1 MNNSRGTRYR
11 RLAATGVVLAAVA
24 ALPGLTGAAGAS
36 EMSTGLLSPPASAD
50 RATTTQVTL
59 VTGDTVEV
67 VKDAQGRQSVHIA
80 DANRASKHFETI
92 SGPDGA
98 LYVIPADAMDA
109 IASDAVDRELFNVT
123 RLIKDGYAD
132 SRSDSLPV
140 VVGYA
145 DKPSDATLKA
155 RVDTLPDADPGA
167 LLETVDMAG
176 VKVDKKNAEDFWRSV
191 KPVSEA
197 PRHGRMVTAPSASKV
212 SRLLYDG
219 KVQASLDKSVPQ
231 IGAPEAWAKGVDG
244 KGVKV
249 AVLDTG
255 VDLNNADIKGRL
267 TATRSFVPGAATVQD
282 GHGHGTHV
290 ASTIVGSGANSG
302 GTYKGV
308 APGADLLVGKVLND
322 GGTGEFSWIMN
333 GMEWAATQGADVVS
347 MSLGGATSTPH
358 DVMTEVVDR
367 LSSTTDTLFVISA
380 GNSGPGATTISSP
393 GTADSALTVGAVDKS
408 DVLAGFSSRGPRVG
422 DSAIKPEITAPGV
435 GIVAARAAGT
445 SMGTPVDANYT
456 AASGTSMAAP
466 HVAGAAALLAQRHPD
481 WTGQRIKAALTAHAK
496 PGSAYSV
503 YQQGNGRVD
512 VPAALDPALELSG
525 TADFGTVEW
534 HPGTYDKETRTVTVT
549 VTNTTDTATTVT
561 PALRGNIPQGA
572 VTVPEPV
579 EVAAGAS
586 AEITVTLDPNLAP
599 TGLTNGTLTLTSS
612 SGATAHTAI
621 GLDKQ
626 REQHKLTVHF
636 KDRKGQTPSS
646 FLYALTG
653 LSDGLN
659 GLKIGSGYNSGKA
672 EVSLPADRYSMMG
685 LVYTQSSGDNFTNYA
700 IDLFALPTIDLTSH
714 DAELTVDG
722 TTATDFKLDVRDE
735 KRPLE
740 TADYSYHLTRTG
752 EDKSLLEGLGITYL
766 AVSEQHAGAIP
777 VEAPKKGDG
786 ELWSSFYQSRRE
798 PLIRASVTR
807 PDSYALKPIPTEYF
821 NRFDGHGRYD
831 LVDVGAGTAEDLAG
845 LDLKGKAALLHQ
857 DNFFGNNTVIQRVEA
872 AGAAAIVLAPS
883 VDETLSVY
891 VDGVNVPYFGVNYD
905 EGRRLTAD
913 VAAGRTTID
922 VRSIK
927 ESRYQYT
934 GQYDWNTGIPANLST
949 PSKKEDYAKV
959 RSSFHSDGAGK
970 LGFYVMDTSGPALW
984 NRSGFWRSLQLGTER
999 DDYMLARPDLTYQ
1012 ARVSSS
1018 GSGGS
1023 MAMIESARSY
1033 RPGTSVAE
1041 HWWAPVQHPS
1051 VEPSFACSFC
1061 RSDVGT
1067 LFSPRRGGDSDPTHA
1082 TVFGVNRTWAYYRN
1096 GEQVDATNSRMF
1108 VPEKADYTF
1117 VSTDTHADSTV
1128 KLGGK
1133 VVTEYNFTSEAPKSI
1148 ETPDCKATIPQATA
1162 CEVLPVI
1169 QPHYR
1174 MNTSL
1179 LNEVAAGKPFT
1190 VTVDASRA
1198 QGFTGDSR
1206 MAGAKFSVSYDD
1218 GATWK
1223 SADVDRADDNSF
1235 KARFTNADLSD
1246 SNGYVSIKAEVWD
1259 KAGNRT
1265 VQTITRAYALK

>member
-1 MNNSRGTRYR
+1 M
-11 RLAATGVVLAAVA
+11 ALAAVA

-36 EMSTGLLSPPASAD
+36 EKSTGLLSPAASPD

-59 VTGDTVEV
+59 VTGDTVEI
-67 VKDAQGRQSVHIA
+67 VKDASGKESVHIA
-80 DANRASKHFETI
+80 EADRASKHFETM

-109 IASDAVDRELFNVT
+109 IASNAVDRELFNVT

-140 VVGYA
+140 IVGYA
-145 DKPSDATLKA
+145 DKPSDATLKERA
-155 RVDTLPDADPGA
+155 DKLPAADPGA

-176 VKVDKKNAEDFWRSV
+176 EKIDKKKAGQFWRSV
-191 KPVSEA
+191 KPVA
-197 PRHGRMVTAPSASKV
+197 KTPRHGRMVTAPNASKV
-212 SRLLYDG
+212 SRLWYDG

-267 TATRSFVPGAATVQD
+267 TATQSFVPGAATVQD

-290 ASTIVGSGANSG
+290 ASTIAGSGANSG
-302 GTYKGV
+302 GKYKGV
-308 APGADLLVGKVLND
+308 APGADLLVGKVLAD
-322 GGTGEFSWIMN
+322 GGTGDTSWIIN
-333 GMEWAATQGADVVS
+333 GMEWAAAQGADVVS
-347 MSLGGATSTPH
+347 MSLGGATSTPS
-358 DVMTEVVDR
+358 DPMTQVVDR
-367 LSSTTDTLFVISA
+367 LSATTHTLFVIAA
-380 GNSGPGATTISSP
+380 GNSGGSGATTIESP

-408 DVLAGFSSRGPRVG
+408 DVLAGFSSRGPRAG

-435 GIVAARAAGT
+435 NIVAARAAGT
-445 SMGTPVDANYT
+445 SLGTPVDANYT
-456 AASGTSMAAP
+456 SISGTSMATP

-481 WTGQRIKAALTAHAK
+481 WSGQRIKAALTAHAK
-496 PGSAYSV
+496 PSSDSTV

-525 TADFGTVEW
+525 TADFGQVKW
-534 HPGTYDKETRTVTVT
+534 QPGTYDKETRTLT
-549 VTNTTDTATTVT
+549 VTNTTNSATTVT
-561 PALRGNIPQGA
+561 PAIGGNIPQGA
-572 VTVPEPV
+572 VTVSGPV

-586 AEITVTLDPNLAP
+586 AEITVTLDPNLAA
-599 TGLTNGTLTLTSS
+599 TGPAGGTLTLTSS
-612 SGATAHTAI
+612 SGATAHTAV
-621 GLDKQ
+621 GLDKE
-626 REQHKLTVHF
+626 REHHTVTVHF
-636 KDRKGQTPSS
+636 KDRKGQPSS
-646 FLYALTG
+646 FFG
-653 LSDGLN
+653 ILSGMSSGTSKFLN
-659 GLKIGSGYNSGKA
+659 GSTGEL
-672 EVSLPADRYSMMG
+672 ELRLPAGRYSMMG
-685 LVYTQSSGDNFTNYA
+685 GVYTLLSGGKTGA
-700 IDLFALPTIDLTSH
+700 ADLFALPTIDITSR

-722 TTATDFKLDVRDE
+722 TKATDFKLDVRDE

-740 TADYSYHLTRTG
+740 TATYVH
-752 EDKSLLEGLGITYL
+752 SLARVAENGSLIERFGMNDVVRSGM
-766 AVSEQHAGAIP
+766 HAGAIP

-786 ELWSSFYQSRRE
+786 ELWASFYQSRRE

-807 PDSYALKPIPTEYF
+807 PDSYALTPIPTDYIK
-821 NRFDGHGRYD
+821 RFDGHGRYD
-831 LVDVGAGTAEDLAG
+831 VVDVGAGTAEDLAG
-845 LDLKGKAALLHQ
+845 LDLKGKAALLHL
-857 DNFFGNNTVIQRVEA
+857 DNFSGNNLVIQRVEA
-872 AGAAAIVLAPS
+872 AGAAAIVLVPTVDAP
-883 VDETLSVY
+883 LSVY
-891 VDGVNVPYFGVNYD
+891 VDRVNVPFFAVNYD

-934 GQYDWNTGIPANLST
+934 GQYNWNTGIPANLST
-949 PSKKEDYAKV
+949 PSKKADYAKV
-959 RSSFHSDGAGK
+959 HNSFHSNGTDQTTTYRVDSWGP
-970 LGFYVMDTSGPALW
+970 GPAYSFRLS
-984 NRSGFWRSLQLGTER
+984 RSVQLGTER

-1012 ARVSSS
+1012 TTVDSSRN
-1018 GSGGS
+1018 GPVD
-1023 MAMIESARSY
+1023 MHETVRSY
-1033 RPGTSVAE
+1033 RPGTSVAA

-1051 VEPSFACSFC
+1051 VVPRSACSFC
-1061 RSDVGT
+1061 RSDVGAT
-1067 LFSPRRGGDSDPTHA
+1067 FSPGYGGDSDPTHW
-1082 TVFGVNRTWAYYRN
+1082 TYWGMNRTWAYYRN
-1096 GEQVDATNSRMF
+1096 GEQITDTSRIF

-1117 VSTDTHADSTV
+1117 VSTNAHADSTV

-1133 VVTEYNFTSEAPKSI
+1133 VVTEYNFTSEAPKSTA
-1148 ETPDCKATIPQATA
+1148 TPDCTSVIPQATA

-1174 MNTSL
+1174 MKTSL
-1179 LNEVAAGKPFT
+1179 LNQVAAGT
-1190 VTVDASRA
+1190 HSTITVDASRA
-1198 QGFTGDSR
+1198 NGFTGDSR

-1223 SADVDRADDNSF
+1223 SADVDRTDDNSF
-1235 KARFTNADLSD
+1235 KARFTNAELSD

-1265 VQTITRAYALK
+1265 VQTVTRAYALK

>member
-36 EMSTGLLSPPASAD
+36 EKSTGLLSPAASAD
-50 RATTTQVTL
+50 RASTARVTL

-67 VKDAQGRQSVHIA
+67 VKDASGRESVHIA
-80 DANRASKHFETI
+80 DARSASEHFETM
-92 SGPDGA
+92 SGPDGS
-98 LYVIPADAMDA
+98 LYVIPGDALDA

-132 SRSDSLPV
+132 SHSDSIPV
-140 VVGYA
+140 IVGYA
-145 DKPSDATLKA
+145 DKPSDATLKTRA
-155 RVDTLPDADPGA
+155 DKLPAADPGA

-176 VKVDKKNAEDFWRSV
+176 VKVDKKNAGQFWRSV
-191 KPVSEA
+191 KPVSKT
-197 PRHGRMVTAPSASKV
+197 PRHGRMATAPNAASKV
-212 SRLLYDG
+212 SRLWYDG
-219 KVQASLDKSVPQ
+219 KVKASLDKSVPQ

-255 VDLNNADIKGRL
+255 VDLNNADIKDRV
-267 TATRSFVPGAATVQD
+267 TATQSFVPGVATVQD
-282 GHGHGTHV
+282 GKGHGTHV

-302 GTYKGV
+302 GKYKGV

-322 GGTGEFSWIMN
+322 RGTGQFSWIIN
-333 GMEWAATQGADVVS
+333 GMEWAAAQGADVVN
-347 MSLGGATSTPH
+347 MSLGGPASSSR
-358 DVMTEVVDR
+358 DEVTEVVDR
-367 LSSTTDTLFVISA
+367 LSETTGTLFVISA
-380 GNSGPGATTISSP
+380 GNSGPGAITVTTP

-408 DVLAGFSSRGPRVG
+408 DVLAGFSGRGPRIG

-456 AASGTSMAAP
+456 AADGTSMAAP

-481 WTGQRIKAALTAHAK
+481 WTGQRIKAALVTHAK
-496 PGSAYSV
+496 PSNAYSV

-525 TADFGTVEW
+525 TADFGMVEW
-534 HPGTYDKETRTVTVT
+534 HSGTYEKETRTVTVT
-549 VTNTTDTATTVT
+549 NTTDSATTVT
-561 PALRGNIPQGA
+561 SALSGNIPQGA

-579 EVAAGAS
+579 EVAPGAS
-586 AEITVTLDPNLAP
+586 TEITVTLDPNLAP

-621 GLDKQ
+621 GLDME
-626 REQHKLTVHF
+626 REHHKLTVHF
-636 KDRKGQTPSS
+636 KDRKGQPSS
-646 FLYALTG
+646 FFG
-653 LSDGLN
+653 ILSGMSSGTSKFLN
-659 GLKIGSGYNSGKA
+659 GSTGEL
-672 EVSLPADRYSMMG
+672 ELRLPAGRYSMMG
-685 LVYTQSSGDNFTNYA
+685 GVYTRLSGGRLGA
-700 IDLFALPTIDLTSH
+700 ADLFALPTIDLTSR
-714 DAELTVDG
+714 DTELTVDG

-740 TADYSYHLTRTG
+740 TATFVYSLARVAENG
-752 EDKSLLEGLGITYL
+752 SLIERFGMND
-766 AVSEQHAGAIP
+766 VVRSRMHAGAIP

-786 ELWSSFYQSRRE
+786 ELWASFYQSRRE

-807 PDSYALKPIPTEYF
+807 PDSYALTPITTDYIK
-821 NRFDGHGRYD
+821 RFDGHSRYD
-831 LVDVGAGTAEDLAG
+831 AVDVGAGTEEDLAG
-845 LDLKGKAALLHQ
+845 LDLKGKAALLHL
-857 DNFFGNNTVIQRVEA
+857 DNIDANNRVIQRVEA
-872 AGAAAIVLAPS
+872 AGAAAIVLVPTVDAP
-883 VDETLSVY
+883 LSVY
-891 VDGVNVPYFGVNYD
+891 VDGVNVPFFAVNYD

-913 VAAGRTTID
+913 VAAARTTID

-934 GQYDWNTGIPANLST
+934 GQYNWNTGIPANLST
-949 PSKKEDYAKV
+949 PSKKADYAKV
-959 RSSFHSDGAGK
+959 HNSFHSNGTDQTTTYRVDSWGP
-970 LGFYVMDTSGPALW
+970 GPAYSFRLSR
-984 NRSGFWRSLQLGTER
+984 NVQLGTER

-1012 ARVSSS
+1012 TTVDSSRN
-1018 GSGGS
+1018 GPVD
-1023 MAMIESARSY
+1023 MLETVRSY
-1033 RPGTSVAE
+1033 RPGTSVAA

-1051 VEPSFACSFC
+1051 VVSRSACSFC
-1061 RSDVGT
+1061 RSDVSAT
-1067 LFSPRRGGDSDPTHA
+1067 FSPGYGGDSDPTHW
-1082 TVFGVNRTWAYYRN
+1082 TYWGMNRTWAYYRN
-1096 GEQVDATNSRMF
+1096 GEQITDASRIF

-1117 VSTDTHADSTV
+1117 VSTNAHADSTV

-1133 VVTEYNFTSEAPKSI
+1133 VVTEYGFTSAAPTSTA
-1148 ETPDCKATIPQATA
+1148 TPDCKTVIPQATT
-1162 CEVLPVI
+1162 CETLPVI

-1174 MNTSL
+1174 MKTSL
-1179 LNEVAAGKPFT
+1179 FNQVAAGT
-1190 VTVDASRA
+1190 RSTITVDASRA

-1223 SADVDRADDNSF
+1223 SADVDRTDDNSF
-1235 KARFTNADLSD
+1235 KARFTNANLSD

-1265 VQTITRAYALK
+1265 VQTVTRAYALK

>member
-1 MNNSRGTRYR
+1 M
-11 RLAATGVVLAAVA
+11 VLAAVA
-24 ALPGLTGAAGAS
+24 ALPGLAGAAGAS
-36 EMSTGLLSPPASAD
+36 EQNTGLVQPAAP
-50 RATTTQVTL
+50 AEGAVTTRVTL

-67 VKDAQGRQSVHIA
+67 VKDASGRQSVHIA
-80 DANRASKHFETI
+80 DTDSASKHFETM

-132 SRSDSLPV
+132 SRSASLPV
-140 VVGYA
+140 IVGYG
-145 DKPSDATLKA
+145 DKPSDATLRA
-155 RVDTLPDADPGA
+155 RADKLPAADLGA

-176 VKVDKKNAEDFWRSV
+176 MKVDKKNAEDFWRSV
-191 KPVSEA
+191 KPVSKT

-212 SRLLYDG
+212 SRLWYDG
-219 KVQASLDKSVPQ
+219 KVRASLDKSVPQ

-255 VDLNNADIKGRL
+255 VDLNNADVKGRL
-267 TATRSFVPGAATVQD
+267 TATRSFVDGAATVQD

-302 GTYKGV
+302 GKYRGV
-308 APGADLLVGKVLND
+308 APGADLLVGKVLADN
-322 GGTGEFSWIMN
+322 GFGPASSIIN
-333 GMEWAATQGADVVS
+333 GMEWAAAQGADVVS
-347 MSLGGATSTPH
+347 MSLGGATSTPQ
-358 DVMTEVVDR
+358 DPMTQAVDR
-367 LSSTTDTLFVISA
+367 LSATTGTLFVIAA
-380 GNSGPGATTISSP
+380 GNAGPGATTIESP

-435 GIVAARAAGT
+435 NIVAARAAGT
-445 SMGTPVDANYT
+445 SMGTPVDAHYT
-456 AASGTSMAAP
+456 SASGTSMATP

-481 WTGQRIKAALTAHAK
+481 WSGRRIKAALVTHAK
-496 PGSAYSV
+496 PSSAYSA

-534 HPGTYDKETRTVTVT
+534 HPGTYDKETRTLT
-549 VTNTTDTATTVT
+549 VTNTTNSATTVT
-561 PALRGNIPQGA
+561 PALSGNIPQGA
-572 VTVPEPV
+572 VTVQEPV

-586 AEITVTLDPNLAP
+586 AEIPVTLDPNLAP

-612 SGATAHTAI
+612 SGATAHTAV

-646 FLYALTG
+646 FSYSLTG
-653 LSDGLN
+653 MSTRSVKFG
-659 GLKIGSGYNSGKA
+659 GSKTGKV
-672 EVSLPADRYSMMG
+672 ELSLPADRYSMMG
-685 LVYTQSSGDNFTNYA
+685 SVDTESSGDKFTDYA
-700 IDLFALPTIDLTSH
+700 LDLFALPTIDLTSH

-740 TADYSYHLTRTG
+740 TADYSYILSRTG
-752 EDKSLLEGLGITYL
+752 EDKSLLQGWGLVYL

-786 ELWSSFYQSRRE
+786 ELWASFYQSRRE

-807 PDSYALKPIPTEYF
+807 PDSYALTPIPSEYL

-831 LVDVGAGTAEDLAG
+831 LVDVGAGTEEDLAG
-845 LDLKGKAALLHQ
+845 IDLKGKAALLHL
-857 DNFFGNNTVIQRVEA
+857 DNFFGNSSPVQRVEA

-922 VRSIK
+922 VRGIK
-927 ESRYQYT
+927 ESRYQYA

-959 RSSFHSDGAGK
+959 RSSFHSDGAQK
-970 LGFYVMDTSGPALW
+970 IGFYVMDAWGPAPW
-984 NRSGFWRSLQLGTER
+984 NPSRLWRSVQLGTER
-999 DDYMLARPDLTYQ
+999 DDYMLARPDLTYRAQ
-1012 ARVSSS
+1012 VTSS
-1018 GSGGS
+1018 GSGGA
-1023 MAMIESARSY
+1023 MAMLESARSY
-1033 RPGTSVAE
+1033 RPGTSVAA

-1051 VEPSFACSFC
+1051 VDPSFACSFC

-1067 LFSPRRGGDSDPTHA
+1067 FFSPRLGGDSDPTHA
-1082 TVFGVNRTWAYYRN
+1082 TRFGVNRTWAYYRN
-1096 GEQVDATNSRMF
+1096 GEQIDVTNSKVF

-1133 VVTEYNFTSEAPKSI
+1133 VVTEYNFASEAPKSM
-1148 ETPDCKATIPQATA
+1148 EAPDCKAVIPQATA
-1162 CEVLPVI
+1162 CETLPVI
-1169 QPHYR
+1169 QLDYR
-1174 MNTSL
+1174 MKASL

-1190 VTVDASRA
+1190 ITVDASRA
-1198 QGFTGDSR
+1198 KGFAGDSR

-1223 SADVDRADDNSF
+1223 SVDVDRTDDNSF
-1235 KARFTNADLSD
+1235 KARFTNAELSD

-1265 VQTITRAYALK
+1265 VQAVTRAYALK

>member
-1 MNNSRGTRYR
+1 M
-11 RLAATGVVLAAVA
+11 ATGVVLAAVA

-36 EMSTGLLSPPASAD
+36 EKSTGLLSPAASAD
-50 RATTTQVTL
+50 RASTARITL

-67 VKDAQGRQSVHIA
+67 IKDASGKESVHIA
-80 DANRASKHFETI
+80 EADRASKHFETI

-98 LYVIPADAMDA
+98 LYVIPQDAMDA

-140 VVGYA
+140 IVGYA

-155 RVDTLPDADPGA
+155 RADKLPAADPGA

-176 VKVDKKNAEDFWRSV
+176 VKVDKKNAGQFWRSV

-197 PRHGRMVTAPSASKV
+197 PRHGRMVTAPNAASKV
-212 SRLLYDG
+212 SRLWYDG

-255 VDLNNADIKGRL
+255 VDLNNADVKDRV
-267 TATRSFVPGAATVQD
+267 TATQNFVPGAATVQD
-282 GHGHGTHV
+282 GNGHGTHV

-302 GTYKGV
+302 GKYKGV
-308 APGADLLVGKVLND
+308 APGADLLVGKVLAD
-322 GGTGEFSWIMN
+322 GGTGEFSWIIN
-333 GMEWAATQGADVVS
+333 GMEWAAAQGADVVS
-347 MSLGGATSTPH
+347 MSLGGFTSSPS
-358 DVMTEVVDR
+358 DPMTQVVDR
-367 LSSTTDTLFVISA
+367 LSATTGTLFVIAA
-380 GNSGPGATTISSP
+380 GNAGPGASTIESP

-445 SMGTPVDANYT
+445 SLGTPVDAHST
-456 AASGTSMAAP
+456 SLSGTSMATP

-496 PGSAYSV
+496 PSSAYSV

-512 VPAALDPALELSG
+512 VPAALDPALELSD
-525 TADFGTVEW
+525 TADFGQVEW
-534 HPGTYDKETRTVTVT
+534 QPGTYDKETRTVTVT
-549 VTNTTDTATTVT
+549 NTTNSATTVT
-561 PALRGNIPQGA
+561 PAVSGNIPQGA
-572 VTVPEPV
+572 VTVPGPV
-579 EVAAGAS
+579 EVAPGAS
-586 AEITVTLDPNLAP
+586 AEIPVTLDPNLAP
-599 TGLTNGTLTLTSS
+599 TGLTSGALTLTSS
-612 SGATAHTAI
+612 SGATAHTAV

-659 GLKIGSGYNSGKA
+659 GLKFGSGYNSGKA
-672 EVSLPADRYSMMG
+672 EVSLPADRYSILG

-740 TADYSYHLTRTG
+740 TADYTYGLSRAG
-752 EDKSLLEGLGITYL
+752 EDKSLLEGLGITYPAL
-766 AVSEQHAGAIP
+766 SEQHAGAIP

-786 ELWSSFYQSRRE
+786 ELWGTFYQSRRE
-798 PLIRASVTR
+798 PLIQASVTR
-807 PDSYALKPIPTEYF
+807 PDSYALTPIPTDSVY
-821 NRFDGHGRYD
+821 RFDGHGRYD
-831 LVDVGAGTAEDLAG
+831 VVDVGAGTAEDLAG
-845 LDLKGKAALLHQ
+845 LDLKGKAALLHL
-857 DNFFGNNTVIQRVEA
+857 DNFLGNDAVIQRVEA
-872 AGAAAIVLAPS
+872 AGAAAIVLVPS
-883 VDETLSVY
+883 VDEPLSVY

-905 EGRRLTAD
+905 EGRTLTAD

-922 VRSIK
+922 VRGIK
-927 ESRYQYT
+927 ESRYQYA

-949 PSKKEDYAKV
+949 PSKKADYAKV

-970 LGFYVMDTSGPALW
+970 IGFYTLDASGPAPW
-984 NRSGFWRSLQLGTER
+984 NPSGLWRSIQLGTER

-1012 ARVSSS
+1012 ARVTSS
-1018 GSGGS
+1018 GSRGS

-1061 RSDVGT
+1061 RSDIGT
-1067 LFSPRRGGDSDPTHA
+1067 FFSPRLGGDSDPTHS
-1082 TVFGVNRTWAYYRN
+1082 TYFGVNRTWAYYRN
-1096 GEQVDATNSRMF
+1096 GEQIDVTNSKMF

-1133 VVTEYNFTSEAPKSI
+1133 VVTEYNFSSEAPKSM
-1148 ETPDCKATIPQATA
+1148 EAPDCKTVIPQATA
-1162 CEVLPVI
+1162 CETLPVI

-1174 MNTSL
+1174 MKTSL

-1223 SADVDRADDNSF
+1223 SVDVDRADDNSF
-1235 KARFTNADLSD
+1235 KARFTNANLSD

-1265 VQTITRAYALK
+1265 VQTVTRAYALK

>member
-1 MNNSRGTRYR
+1 M
-11 RLAATGVVLAAVA
+11 VLAAVA
-24 ALPGLTGAAGAS
+24 ALPGLAGAAGAS
-36 EMSTGLLSPPASAD
+36 EQNTGLVQPAAP
-50 RATTTQVTL
+50 AGGAVTTRVTL

-67 VKDAQGRQSVHIA
+67 VKDATGRQSVHFA
-80 DANRASKHFETI
+80 DARSASKHFETM

-98 LYVIPADAMDA
+98 LYVIPADAMGA

-123 RLIKDGYAD
+123 RLIRDGYAD
-132 SRSDSLPV
+132 SRSGSLPV
-140 VVGYA
+140 IVGYA

-155 RVDTLPDADPGA
+155 RVDDLPDAHRGA

-176 VKVDKKNAEDFWRSV
+176 VKVDKKHAGEFWRSV
-191 KPVSEA
+191 KPVSER
-197 PRHGRMVTAPSASKV
+197 PRHGRMVTAPSVSKV
-212 SRLLYDG
+212 SRLWYDG
-219 KVQASLDKSVPQ
+219 KVRASLDQSVPQ

-267 TATRSFVPGAATVQD
+267 TATRSFVDGAATVQD

-302 GTYKGV
+302 GKYKGV
-308 APGADLLVGKVLND
+308 APGADLLVGKVLAD
-322 GGTGEFSWIMN
+322 EGSGQFSWIMN
-333 GMEWAATQGADVVS
+333 GMEWAAAQGADVVS
-347 MSLGGATSTPH
+347 MSLGGTTNTPQ
-358 DVMTEVVDR
+358 DPMTQAVDR
-367 LSSTTDTLFVISA
+367 LSATTGTLFVISA
-380 GNSGPGATTISSP
+380 GNTGPRASTIESP
-393 GTADSALTVGAVDKS
+393 GTADSALTVGGVDKS

-481 WTGQRIKAALTAHAK
+481 WTGRRIKAALVTHAK
-496 PGSAYSV
+496 PSSDYSV

-525 TADFGTVEW
+525 TADFGLVEW
-534 HPGTYDKETRTVTVT
+534 QPGTYEKETRTVTVT
-549 VTNTTDTATTVT
+549 NSTDTVTTVT
-561 PALRGNIPQGA
+561 PAIGGNIPQGA
-572 VTVPEPV
+572 VTVPGPV

-586 AEITVTLDPNLAP
+586 TEITVTLDPNLAP

-612 SGATAHTAI
+612 TGATAHTAI
-621 GLDKQ
+621 GLDK
-626 REQHKLTVHF
+626 EPEKHKLTIHF
-636 KDRKGQTPSS
+636 KDRKGQTPSGFRYSLKGMSTGS
-646 FLYALTG
+646 FKFG
-653 LSDGLN
+653 LGFDT
-659 GLKIGSGYNSGKA
+659 GKA
-672 EVSLPADRYSMMG
+672 ELRLPAERYSMMG
-685 LVYTQSSGDNFTNYA
+685 AVETQSSGDKFTNYA
-700 IDLFALPTIDLTSH
+700 SDLFALPTIDLTSH

-740 TADYSYHLTRTG
+740 TADYAYALARPMEG
-752 EDKSLLEGLGITYL
+752 DKSSLQGFGLVNVAI
-766 AVSEQHAGAIP
+766 SEEHAGAIP

-786 ELWSSFYQSRRE
+786 ELWASFYQSRRE

-807 PDSYALKPIPTEYF
+807 PESRALTPIPSEYF
-821 NRFDGHGRYD
+821 NRFDGRGRYD

-845 LDLKGKAALLHQ
+845 LDLKGKAALLHL
-857 DNFFGNNTVIQRVEA
+857 DNFFGNNPPVQRVEA

-927 ESRYQYT
+927 ESHYQYT
-934 GQYDWNTGIPANLST
+934 GHYDWNTGIPANLST
-949 PSKKEDYAKV
+949 PSKKDDYAKV
-959 RSSFHSDGAGK
+959 RNSFHSNGTEK
-970 LGFYVMDTSGPALW
+970 IGFYAVSSQGPAPW
-984 NRSGFWRSLQLGTER
+984 YPGRFSRSLQLGTER
-999 DDYMLARPDLTYQ
+999 DDYMLARPDVTYR
-1012 ARVSSS
+1012 ARVTSS

-1023 MAMIESARSY
+1023 MVMLESARSY
-1033 RPGTSVAE
+1033 RPGTSVAA

-1051 VEPSFACSFC
+1051 VEPDYACSFC
-1061 RSDVGT
+1061 RSDIGT
-1067 LFSPRRGGDSDPTHA
+1067 LFSPALGGDSDPTHS
-1082 TVFGVNRTWAYYRN
+1082 TYYGVSRTWAYYRK
-1096 GEQVDATNSRMF
+1096 GEQISDTSRIF

-1133 VVTEYNFTSEAPKSI
+1133 VVTEYGFTSEAPKSM
-1148 ETPDCKATIPQATA
+1148 EAPDCKAVIPQATA
-1162 CEVLPVI
+1162 CETLPVI
-1169 QPHYR
+1169 QLDYR
-1174 MNTSL
+1174 MKASL

-1198 QGFTGDSR
+1198 QGFAGDSR

-1223 SADVDRADDNSF
+1223 NVDVDRTDDTSF
-1235 KARFTNADLSD
+1235 KARFTNAELSD

-1265 VQTITRAYALK
+1265 VQTVTRAYALK

>member
-1 MNNSRGTRYR
+1 MDNPRATRYR
-11 RLAATGVVLAAVA
+11 RLAATAVVLAAVA
-24 ALPGLTGAAGAS
+24 ALPGLAGAAGAS
-36 EMSTGLLSPPASAD
+36 EQHTGLRQPAASAD
-50 RATTTQVTL
+50 RAVTTRITL
-59 VTGDTVEV
+59 VTGDTIDV
-67 VKDAQGRQSVHIA
+67 VKDADGKQSVHIA
-80 DANRASKHFETI
+80 GAEGASKSTGFQTM
-92 SGPDGA
+92 SGPDGD

-123 RLIKDGYAD
+123 RLIRDGYAD

-140 VVGYA
+140 IVGYA

-155 RVDTLPDADPGA
+155 RADKLPAADPGA

-176 VKVDKKNAEDFWRSV
+176 VKINKKDAEDFWRSV
-191 KPVSEA
+191 KPVSKA
-197 PRHGRMVTAPSASKV
+197 PRHGRTVTAPNASKV
-212 SRLLYDG
+212 SRLWYDG

-255 VDLNNADIKGRL
+255 VDLGNADVKGRL
-267 TATRSFVPGAATVQD
+267 TATQSFVPGVATVQD

-302 GTYKGV
+302 GKYKGV
-308 APGADLLVGKVLND
+308 APGADLLVGKVLADQN
-322 GGTGEFSWIMN
+322 GGQQSWIIN
-333 GMEWAATQGADVVS
+333 GMEWAAAQGADVVN
-347 MSLGGATSTPH
+347 MSLGGAASSPS
-358 DVMTEVVDR
+358 DPMTQTVDR
-367 LSSTTDTLFVISA
+367 LSATTGTLFVISA
-380 GNSGPGATTISSP
+380 GNSGPGESTVGSP
-393 GTADSALTVGAVDKS
+393 GTADSALTVGAVDKAE
-408 DVLAGFSSRGPRVG
+408 VLAEFSSRGPRVG
-422 DSAIKPEITAPGV
+422 DRAIKPEITAPGV

-445 SMGTPVDANYT
+445 SMGAPVDANYT

-481 WTGQRIKAALTAHAK
+481 WTGRRIKAALVTHAK
-496 PGSAYSV
+496 PSSDYSV

-525 TADFGTVEW
+525 TADFGLVEW
-534 HPGTYDKETRTVTVT
+534 QPGTYEKETRTVT

-561 PALRGNIPQGA
+561 PAISGNIPQGA
-572 VTVPEPV
+572 VTVPGPV

-599 TGLTNGTLTLTSS
+599 TGLTYGTVTLTSA
-612 SGATAHTAI
+612 SGATAHTAV

-626 REQHKLTVHF
+626 LEQRKLTVHF

-646 FLYALTG
+646 FFYSLMD
-653 LSDGLN
+653 LSTRSIKYG
-659 GLKIGSGYNSGKA
+659 GGSNKGKA
-672 EVSLPADRYSMMG
+672 ELSLPVGRYSMMG
-685 LVYTQSSGDNFTNYA
+685 SMNTQTSGDNFTNYA
-700 IDLFALPTIDLTSH
+700 IDLYALPTIDLTSH

-735 KRPLE
+735 ERPLE
-740 TADYSYHLTRTG
+740 TADYAHTLTRSREGDTG
-752 EDKSLLEGLGITYL
+752 LPQGWGVAYI
-766 AVSEQHAGAIP
+766 AFSEQHAGAIP

-786 ELWSSFYQSRRE
+786 ELWASFYQSRRE

-807 PDSYALKPIPTEYF
+807 PDSYALTPIPTDYL

-831 LVDVGAGTAEDLAG
+831 VVDVGAGTEEDLAG
-845 LDLKGKAALLHQ
+845 LDLKGKAALLHR
-857 DNFFGNNTVIQRVEA
+857 DKSFGNNPVLQRVEA
-872 AGAAAIVLAPS
+872 AGAAAIVLVPT

-905 EGRRLTAD
+905 EGVRLTAA

-927 ESRYQYT
+927 ESRYQYA
-934 GQYDWNTGIPANLST
+934 GHYAWNTGIPANLST

-959 RSSFHSDGAGK
+959 RNSFHSDGAGK
-970 LGFYVMDTSGPALW
+970 TSSYRMDSSGPAPW
-984 NRSGFWRSLQLGTER
+984 NGGRFSRSIQLGTER
-999 DDYMLARPDLTYQ
+999 DDYMLARPDITYRAQ
-1012 ARVSSS
+1012 VSSS
-1018 GSGGS
+1018 SSRGS
-1023 MAMIESARSY
+1023 MMMLESARSY
-1033 RPGTSVAE
+1033 KPGTSATA
-1041 HWWAPVQHPS
+1041 HWFAPVQHPS
-1051 VEPSFACSFC
+1051 VAPSFACSFC

-1067 LFSPRRGGDSDPTHA
+1067 TFAPALGGDSDPTHF
-1082 TVFGVNRTWAYYRN
+1082 TSSGVNRTWAYYRN
-1096 GEQVDATNSRMF
+1096 GEQITGTSGIF

-1133 VVTEYNFTSEAPKSI
+1133 AVTEYGFTSEAPTSM
-1148 ETPDCKATIPQATA
+1148 EAPDCKAVIPQATA
-1162 CEVLPVI
+1162 CETLPVV
-1169 QPHYR
+1169 QLHYR
-1174 MNTSL
+1174 MKASL
-1179 LNEVAAGKPFT
+1179 LNEVAAGSHST
-1190 VTVDASRA
+1190 ITVDASRA
-1198 QGFTGDSR
+1198 KGFTGDSR

-1223 SADVDRADDNSF
+1223 SVDVDRTDDNSF
-1235 KARFTNADLSD
+1235 KARFTNAELSD
-1246 SNGYVSIKAEVWD
+1246 SNGYVSTKAEVWD
-1259 KAGNRT
+1259 EAGNRT
-1265 VQTITRAYALK
+1265 VQTVTRAYALK

>member
-1 MNNSRGTRYR
+1 MVNPRAIRYR

-36 EMSTGLLSPPASAD
+36 EKSTGLLSPATSPD
-50 RATTTQVTL
+50 RATTTRITL

-67 VKDAQGRQSVHIA
+67 VKDASGKESVHIA
-80 DANRASKHFETI
+80 DADRASKHFETI

-98 LYVIPADAMDA
+98 LYVIPADALDA

-132 SRSDSLPV
+132 SRSDSLPLI
-140 VVGYA
+140 VGYA
-145 DKPSDATLKA
+145 DKPSDVTLKA
-155 RVDTLPDADPGA
+155 RVDKLPDADPGA

-176 VKVDKKNAEDFWRSV
+176 VKVDKRNADEFWRSV

-197 PRHGRMVTAPSASKV
+197 PRHGRMVTVPSASKV
-212 SRLLYDG
+212 SRLWYDG

-267 TATRSFVPGAATVQD
+267 TATQSFVDGAATVQD

-302 GTYKGV
+302 GKYRGV
-308 APGADLLVGKVLND
+308 APGADLLVGKVLTD
-322 GGTGEFSWIMN
+322 GGGGLSSWIID
-333 GMEWAATQGADVVS
+333 GMEWAAAQGADVVN
-347 MSLGGATSTPH
+347 MSLGGSASSPQ
-358 DVMTEVVDR
+358 DAKTEVVDR
-367 LSSTTDTLFVISA
+367 LSTTTGTLFVISA
-380 GNSGPGATTISSP
+380 GNDGPGATTVLSP

-456 AASGTSMAAP
+456 AADGTSMAAP

-481 WTGQRIKAALTAHAK
+481 WTGRRIKAALVTHAK
-496 PGSAYSV
+496 PSNAYSV

-525 TADFGTVEW
+525 TADFGLVTW

-549 VTNTTDTATTVT
+549 NSADSATTVT
-561 PALRGNIPQGA
+561 PAIGGSITQGA
-572 VTVPEPV
+572 VTVPGPV

-586 AEITVTLDPNLAP
+586 TEITVTLDPNLAA
-599 TGLTNGTLTLTSS
+599 TGPAGGTLTLTSS

-621 GLDKQ
+621 GLEKE
-626 REQHKLTVHF
+626 REHHTVTVHF
-636 KDRKGQTPSS
+636 KDRKGQTPSIFS
-646 FLYALTG
+646 YTLTG
-653 LSDGLN
+653 MSTGIFKT
-659 GLKIGSGYNSGKA
+659 GVGYTGQL
-672 EVSLPADRYSMMG
+672 ELRLPADRYSMMG
-685 LVYTQSSGDNFTNYA
+685 TVFTQVGGSGVAYA
-700 IDLFALPTIDLTSH
+700 HDLFALPTIDLTSR

-722 TTATDFKLDVRDE
+722 TAATDFKMDVRDE

-740 TADYSYHLTRTG
+740 TADYSYTLARVRENGSVIQRAGLAKVVRT
-752 EDKSLLEGLGITYL
+752 
-766 AVSEQHAGAIP
+766 AQHAGAIP

-786 ELWSSFYQSRRE
+786 QLWASFYQSRRE

-807 PDSYALKPIPTEYF
+807 PNSYELTPITTDYIK
-821 NRFDGHGRYD
+821 RFDGHSHYEV
-831 LVDVGAGTAEDLAG
+831 VDVGAGTAEDLAG
-845 LDLKGKAALLHQ
+845 LDLKGKAALLHL
-857 DNFFGNNTVIQRVEA
+857 DNFSGNNLVIQRVEA
-872 AGAAAIVLAPS
+872 AGAAAIVLVPT

-949 PSKKEDYAKV
+949 PSKKDDYAKV
-959 RSSFHSDGAGK
+959 RNSFHSNGTEQTTTYRVD
-970 LGFYVMDTSGPALW
+970 SWGPGPVDSFRL
-984 NRSGFWRSLQLGTER
+984 SRSLQLGTER
-999 DDYMLARPDLTYQ
+999 DDYMLARPDVMYQ
-1012 ARVSSS
+1012 TTVSSS
-1018 GSGGS
+1018 RFGPVD
-1023 MAMIESARSY
+1023 MIESARSY
-1033 RPGTSVAE
+1033 RPGASVAA

-1051 VEPSFACSFC
+1051 VEPSSACSFC
-1061 RSDVGT
+1061 RSDAGT
-1067 LFSPRRGGDSDPTHA
+1067 TFSPGYGGDSDPTHW
-1082 TVFGVNRTWAYYRN
+1082 TYYGVRRTWAYYRN
-1096 GEQVDATNSRMF
+1096 GEQITDTSRIY
-1108 VPEKADYTF
+1108 VPEEADYTF
-1117 VSTDTHADSTV
+1117 VSTNTYPDRSV

-1133 VVTEYNFTSEAPKSI
+1133 VVTQYGFTSEAPKSM
-1148 ETPDCKATIPQATA
+1148 EAPDCKAVIPQATA
-1162 CEVLPVI
+1162 CETLPVI

-1174 MNTSL
+1174 MKTSL

-1198 QGFTGDSR
+1198 NGFTGDSR

-1223 SADVDRADDNSF
+1223 SVNVDRDDGNSF
-1235 KARFTNADLSD
+1235 KARFINAELSD
-1246 SNGYVSIKAEVWD
+1246 SNGYASIKAEVWD

-1265 VQTITRAYALK
+1265 VQTVTRAYALK

>member
-1 MNNSRGTRYR
+1 MNNPRGTKYR
-11 RLAATGVVLAAVA
+11 RLVATGVVLAAVA

-36 EMSTGLLSPPASAD
+36 EKSTGLLSPAASPD

-67 VKDAQGRQSVHIA
+67 VKDASGKESVHIA
-80 DANRASKHFETI
+80 DADRASKRFETI

-176 VKVDKKNAEDFWRSV
+176 VKVDKKNAGQFWRSV

-255 VDLNNADIKGRL
+255 VDLNNADIKDRV
-267 TATRSFVPGAATVQD
+267 TVTQSFVPSVATVQD
-282 GHGHGTHV
+282 GDGHGTHV

-302 GTYKGV
+302 GKYKGV
-308 APGADLLVGKVLND
+308 APGADLLVGKVLDD
-322 GGTGEFSWIMN
+322 GGTGEFSWIIN
-333 GMEWAATQGADVVS
+333 GMEWAAAQGADVVS
-347 MSLGGATSTPH
+347 MSLGGGASSPH
-358 DVMTEVVDR
+358 DPMTEAVDR
-367 LSSTTDTLFVISA
+367 LSATTGTLFVISA
-380 GNSGPGATTISSP
+380 GNSGPGDITISSP
-393 GTADSALTVGAVDKS
+393 GTADAALTVGAVDKS

-445 SMGTPVDANYT
+445 SMGTPVGAHYT

-496 PGSAYSV
+496 PSSDYSV

-525 TADFGTVEW
+525 TADFGQVEW
-534 HPGTYDKETRTVTVT
+534 HPGTYEKETRTLT
-549 VTNTTDTATTVT
+549 VTNTTNSATTVT
-561 PALRGNIPQGA
+561 PALGGNIPQGA

-612 SGATAHTAI
+612 SGATAHTAV

-646 FLYALTG
+646 FGYALTA
-653 LSDGLN
+653 LSAHGFN
-659 GLKIGSGYNSGKA
+659 GLKFGFGSNTGKA

-685 LVYTQSSGDNFTNYA
+685 SVNTQTSGDNFTNYA

-740 TADYSYHLTRTG
+740 TADYAHVLSRTG
-752 EDKSLLEGLGITYL
+752 EDKSLIEGWGVAYPAI
-766 AVSEQHAGAIP
+766 SEQHAGAIP

-786 ELWSSFYQSRRE
+786 ELWGTFYQSRRE

-807 PDSYALKPIPTEYF
+807 PDSYALTPIPTEYF

-831 LVDVGAGTAEDLAG
+831 LVDVGTGTAEDLAG

-857 DNFFGNNTVIQRVEA
+857 DNYFGKNIEVIQRVEA

-922 VRSIK
+922 VRGIK
-927 ESRYQYT
+927 ESRYQYA

-949 PSKKEDYAKV
+949 PSKKADYAKV

-970 LGFYVMDTSGPALW
+970 IGRYAMDASGPAPW
-984 NRSGFWRSLQLGTER
+984 NGGRVWRSIQLGTER
-999 DDYMLARPDLTYQ
+999 DDYMLARPDLTYR
-1012 ARVSSS
+1012 ARVTSS
-1018 GSGGS
+1018 GGRGS
-1023 MAMIESARSY
+1023 MAMSESPRSY

-1067 LFSPRRGGDSDPTHA
+1067 FFSPRLGGDSDPTHS
-1082 TVFGVNRTWAYYRN
+1082 TLFGMNRTWAYYRN
-1096 GEQVDATNSRMF
+1096 GEQIDVTNSKVF
-1108 VPEKADYTF
+1108 LPEKADYTF

-1133 VVTEYNFTSEAPKSI
+1133 VVTEYNFTSEAPKSM
-1148 ETPDCKATIPQATA
+1148 EAPDCKAVIPQATA
-1162 CEVLPVI
+1162 CETLPVI

-1179 LNEVAAGKPFT
+1179 LNQVAAGSHST
-1190 VTVDASRA
+1190 ITLDASRA

-1223 SADVDRADDNSF
+1223 SADVDRTDDNSF
-1235 KARFTNADLSD
+1235 KARFTNAELSD

>member
-1 MNNSRGTRYR
+1 MVNPRATRYR

-24 ALPGLTGAAGAS
+24 ALPGLAGAAGAS
-36 EMSTGLLSPPASAD
+36 EQNAGLLSPAASAD

-59 VTGDTVEV
+59 VTGDTIDV
-67 VKDAQGRQSVHIA
+67 VRDATGRQSVHFA
-80 DANRASKHFETI
+80 DARSASKHFETI
-92 SGPDGA
+92 AGPDGA
-98 LYVIPADAMDA
+98 LYVIPQDAMDA

-132 SRSDSLPV
+132 SRSASLPV
-140 VVGYA
+140 IVGYA
-145 DKPSDATLKA
+145 DKPSDTMLKA
-155 RVDTLPDADPGA
+155 RVDKLPDADPGA

-176 VKVDKKNAEDFWRSV
+176 VKVDKKNAGQFWRSV
-191 KPVSEA
+191 KPVSKT
-197 PRHGRMVTAPSASKV
+197 PRHGRVITAPNASKV
-212 SRLLYDG
+212 SRLWYDG
-219 KVQASLDKSVPQ
+219 KVRASLDKSVPQ

-255 VDLNNADIKGRL
+255 VDLNNADIKDRV
-267 TATRSFVPGAATVQD
+267 TATRSFVDGAAAVQD

-302 GTYKGV
+302 GKYKGV
-308 APGADLLVGKVLND
+308 APGADLLVGKVLDD
-322 GGTGEFSWIMN
+322 GGTGEFSWIIN
-333 GMEWAATQGADVVS
+333 GMEWAATQGAHVVS
-347 MSLGGATSTPH
+347 MSLGGATSTPQ
-358 DVMTEVVDR
+358 DPMTQAVDR
-367 LSSTTDTLFVISA
+367 LSATTRTLFIISA
-380 GNSGPGATTISSP
+380 GNSGPGETTVTSP

-445 SMGTPVDANYT
+445 SMGTPVDAHYT
-456 AASGTSMAAP
+456 SASGTSMAAP

-481 WTGQRIKAALTAHAK
+481 WTGRRIKAALVTHAK
-496 PGSAYSV
+496 PSSAYSV

-549 VTNTTDTATTVT
+549 NTTDTATTVT
-561 PALRGNIPQGA
+561 PALSGNIPQGA

-586 AEITVTLDPNLAP
+586 TEITVTLDPNLAP

-612 SGATAHTAI
+612 SGATAHTAV

-626 REQHKLTVHF
+626 REQHKITVHF

-646 FLYALTG
+646 FGYALTG
-653 LSDGLN
+653 LSTRS
-659 GLKIGSGYNSGKA
+659 LKFGFGSNSGTA
-672 EVSLPADRYSMMG
+672 EVSLPAERYSMMG
-685 LVYTQSSGDNFTNYA
+685 SVDTQRSGDNFTNYA
-700 IDLFALPTIDLTSH
+700 VDLFALPTIDLTSH

-740 TADYSYHLTRTG
+740 TADYSYILSRAG
-752 EDKSLLEGLGITYL
+752 EDKSLLQGWGVTYL

-777 VEAPKKGDG
+777 VEAPKEGDG
-786 ELWSSFYQSRRE
+786 ELWASFYQSRRE

-807 PDSYALKPIPTEYF
+807 PDSYALTPIPTDSVY
-821 NRFDGHGRYD
+821 RFDGHSRYD

-857 DNFFGNNTVIQRVEA
+857 DNFFGNNAVIQRVEA

-913 VAAGRTTID
+913 VAAGRTTVD
-922 VRSIK
+922 VRGIK
-927 ESRYQYT
+927 ESRYQYA

-970 LGFYVMDTSGPALW
+970 IGFYVMDASGPAPW
-984 NRSGFWRSLQLGTER
+984 NPSGLWRSVQLGTER
-999 DDYMLARPDLTYQ
+999 DDYLLARPDLTYR
-1012 ARVSSS
+1012 ARVTSS
-1018 GSGGS
+1018 GSRGS

-1067 LFSPRRGGDSDPTHA
+1067 FFSPRLGGDSDPTHA
-1082 TVFGVNRTWAYYRN
+1082 TLFGVNRTWAYYRN
-1096 GEQVDATNSRMF
+1096 GEQIDVTNSKVF

-1133 VVTEYNFTSEAPKSI
+1133 VVTQYGFTSEAPKLM
-1148 ETPDCKATIPQATA
+1148 EAPDCKAVIPQATA
-1162 CEVLPVI
+1162 CETLPVI
-1169 QPHYR
+1169 QPHYQ
-1174 MNTSL
+1174 MKTSL

-1190 VTVDASRA
+1190 VTVDAFRA
-1198 QGFTGDSR
+1198 NGFTGDSR

-1223 SADVDRADDNSF
+1223 SVDVDRDDGNSF
-1235 KARFTNADLSD
+1235 KARFTNAELSD

-1265 VQTITRAYALK
+1265 VQTVTRAYALK